1 MKKEKEHNPYFEIAL
16 KISRAYGKKITEI
29 RKLRKENEEL
39 KNQLRIRGNQL
50 KATEN
55 KVAELY
61 SKLEDEEKLINVIS
75 YEYNKLE
82 AEIKRLKQVFKPD
95 FDNIDLED

>member
-1 MKKEKEHNPYFEIAL
+1 MAL
-16 KISRAYGKKITEI
+16 KISKAYGKKVTEI

-39 KNQLRIRGNQL
+39 KNQLRIRGDQL

-61 SKLEDEEKLINVIS
+61 SRLEDKETIIEVVS
-75 YEYNKLE
+75 EEYNKIE

-95 FDNIDLED
+95 FDNVNLED

>member
-1 MKKEKEHNPYFEIAL
+1 MKKEHNPYFEISL
-16 KISRAYGKKITEI
+16 KISKAYGKKIIEV

-39 KNQLRIRGNQL
+39 KNQLRIRGDQL

-55 KVAELY
+55 KVEELY
-61 SKLEDEEKLINVIS
+61 HKLEDEEKLIDVIS
-75 YEYNKLE
+75 YEYNKVE

>member
-1 MKKEKEHNPYFEIAL
+1 MKKEYNPYFEMAL
-16 KISRAYGKKITEI
+16 KISKAYGKKVTEI

-39 KNQLRIRGNQL
+39 KNQLRIRGDQL

-61 SKLEDEEKLINVIS
+61 SRLEDKETIIEVVS
-75 YEYNKLE
+75 EEYNKIE

-95 FDNIDLED
+95 FDNVNLED